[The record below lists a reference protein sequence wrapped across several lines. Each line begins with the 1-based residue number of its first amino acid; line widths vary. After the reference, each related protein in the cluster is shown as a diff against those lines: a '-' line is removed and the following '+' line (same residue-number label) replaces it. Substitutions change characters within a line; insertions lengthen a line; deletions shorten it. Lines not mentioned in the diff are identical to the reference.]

1 MKLILPLAFLV
12 LVGCNSNPYPTDG
25 EITRTPERN
34 PWEVRPAFGIDAPD
48 LMSFKEGS
56 EGFYRVAVR
65 VPSGDPVIVWEGLPD
80 GIVYDQ
86 LKGEL
91 KWVPDFDAANDP
103 TDASVRTR
111 QYPVNIILSSTTDRI
126 TSIRKSILMQVQ
138 DTPRPVVISG
148 LRSDYSINEGQS
160 VEVARFEVSSADFSS
175 NDISISLKNNSQGLS
190 FERGDRSGQWVLKA
204 QYGFDTARVGTCSSW
219 NCSKD
224 INDVLVA
231 MGPDGRKTE
240 NAIKVTVRDVR
251 RNVTASVPASFD
263 VTGDF
268 KFTFNSVD
276 PNQEIAPLVRISKSP
291 ELGVFEIKRLV
302 TNNLLN
308 PQYEATYE
316 LSWSQIPPTAV
327 GQVFQATLELCN
339 SRTGN
344 SPGTTNCTTQSVQ
357 LNVLAREV
365 ALPTIAR
372 GDWDISR
379 VKYIQ
384 HNSSFTHRLT
394 IAAGRAGLNILSVNA
409 LSSDKEDEVTI
420 SGGNVR
426 ILSQKPGLKS
436 LNVNVMNSV
445 GGVASEVFLY
455 EVMPHTWSSNILI
468 GANASVVEF
477 EALEKALGNSNR
489 EYRGGMNL
497 DARAL
502 FSRRSVFAGTHSMML
517 PGAMDDL
524 GFFSKNLSRVVIM
537 SPALENLP
545 ADIVS
550 ELRAQNVFVAGR
562 SSTDADFNLQKV
574 LVTPVSR
581 LGAPKDIV
589 SLTGVLTSESKNP
602 TLFAVLSS
610 SSCEKIFTL
619 VLPTAIPKEYVAGV
633 SCRRA
638 NGGRLVVLGFE
649 MSDLKFSEQDS
660 GLLEQWLKRI
670 TE

>member
-1 MKLILPLAFLV
+1 MKLLLPLAFLA
-12 LVGCNSNPYPTDG
+12 LVGCNSNPYPKDG

-34 PWEVRPAFGIDAPD
+34 PWELRPALGIDAPD

-65 VPSGDPVIVWEGLPD
+65 VPAGEPVLVWEGLPD

-86 LKGEL
+86 VKGEL
-91 KWVPDFDAANDP
+91 KWVPDFNAANDP
-103 TDASVRTR
+103 SDASVRSR
-111 QYPVNIILSSTTDRI
+111 QYPVNLILSSTADRI
-126 TSIRKSILMQVQ
+126 TSIRKTILMQVQ

-148 LRSDYSINEGQS
+148 LRADYSVNEGQS
-160 VEVARFEVSSADFSS
+160 VEVTRFDVSSADFSS

-204 QYGFDTARVGTCSSW
+204 QYGFETARVGTCSSW
-219 NCSKD
+219 NCEREIKD
-224 INDVLVA
+224 TIVA
-231 MGPDGRKTE
+231 MGPDGRRTE
-240 NAIKVTVRDVR
+240 MAITIEVKDVR

-268 KFTFNSVD
+268 KFTFSAVD
-276 PNQEIAPLVRISKSP
+276 PNQEIAPLVRVSKAP
-291 ELGVFEIKRLV
+291 DLGVFEIKRIV
-302 TNNLLN
+302 TNNFLN

-339 SRTGN
+339 SRVTTT
-344 SPGTTNCTTQSVQ
+344 PGTSNCTTQVVQ
-357 LNVLAREV
+357 LNVLEREV

-384 HNSSFTHRLT
+384 HNNAFTHRLT
-394 IAAGRAGLNILSVNA
+394 IGAGRSGLNILSVSA
-409 LSSDKEDEVTI
+409 LSSDKGDEVSI
-420 SGGNVR
+420 NGGNVR

-436 LNVNVMNSV
+436 LNVSVMNSV
-445 GGVASEVFLY
+445 GGIANEVFLY
-455 EVMPHTWSSNILI
+455 EVMPQSWSQNILI
-468 GANASVVEF
+468 GANAPVAEF
-477 EALEKALGNSNR
+477 EALEKVLAGSNR

-502 FSRRSVFAGTHSMML
+502 FMRRTVLAGTHSMML

-524 GFFSKNLSRVVIM
+524 GFFAKNLNRVVIM
-537 SPALENLP
+537 SPALEKLP
-545 ADIVS
+545 AEIVS
-550 ELRAQNVFVAGR
+550 ELRAQNVFIAGR
-562 SSTDADFNLQKV
+562 SSTDADFNLSRV
-574 LVTPVSR
+574 LVTPAAR
-581 LGAPKDIV
+581 LGAPKDVV
-589 SLTGVLTSESKNP
+589 SLSGKLTSESKDP
-602 TLFAVLSS
+602 TLFAVLSA

-649 MSDLKFSEQDS
+649 LADLAFTQQDAS
-660 GLLEQWLKRI
+660 MLEQWIKRI

>member
-1 MKLILPLAFLV
+1 MKLLLPLAFLV
-12 LVGCNSNPYPTDG
+12 LVGCNSNPYPKDG

-34 PWEVRPAFGIDAPD
+34 PWELRPALGIDAPD

-65 VPSGDPVIVWEGLPD
+65 VPAGEPVLVWEGLPD

-91 KWVPDFDAANDP
+91 KWVPDFNAANDP
-103 TDASVRTR
+103 SDASVRSR
-111 QYPVNIILSSTTDRI
+111 QYPVNLILSSTADRI
-126 TSIRKSILMQVQ
+126 TSIRKTILMQVQ

-148 LRSDYSINEGQS
+148 LRADYSVNEGPS
-160 VEVARFEVSSADFSS
+160 VEVTRFDVSSADFSS

-204 QYGFDTARVGTCSSW
+204 QYGFDTARVGTCNSW
-219 NCSKD
+219 NCAREIKD
-224 INDVLVA
+224 TIVA

-240 NAIKVTVRDVR
+240 IAITVEVKDVR

-276 PNQEIAPLVRISKSP
+276 PNQEIAPLVRVSKAP
-291 ELGVFEIKRLV
+291 ELGVFEIKRIV
-302 TNNLLN
+302 TNNFLN

-316 LSWSQIPPTAV
+316 LSWTQIPPTAV
-327 GQVFQATLELCN
+327 GQVFQATLQLCN
-339 SRTGN
+339 SRV
-344 SPGTTNCTTQSVQ
+344 TTRPETSNCTSQVVQ
-357 LNVLAREV
+357 LNVLEREV

-384 HNSSFTHRLT
+384 HNNAFTHRLT
-394 IAAGRAGLNILSVNA
+394 IGAGRSGLNILSVSA
-409 LSSDKEDEVTI
+409 ISSDKADEVSI
-420 SGGNVR
+420 NGGNVR

-436 LNVNVMNSV
+436 LNVSVMNSV
-445 GGVASEVFLY
+445 GGMANEVFLY
-455 EVMPHTWSSNILI
+455 EVMPQSWSQNILI
-468 GANASVVEF
+468 GANAPVAEF
-477 EALEKALGNSNR
+477 EALEKVLAGSNR

-502 FSRRSVFAGTHSMML
+502 FMRRTVFAGTHSMML
-517 PGAMDDL
+517 PGALDDL
-524 GFFSKNLSRVVIM
+524 GFFAKNLNRVVIM
-537 SPALENLP
+537 SPALEKLP
-545 ADIVS
+545 AEIVS
-550 ELRAQNVFVAGR
+550 ELRAQNVFIAGR
-562 SSTDADFNLQKV
+562 SSTDADFNLSRV
-574 LVTPVSR
+574 LVTPAAR
-581 LGAPKDIV
+581 LGAPKDVV
-589 SLTGVLTSESKNP
+589 SLSGKLTSESKDP
-602 TLFAVLSS
+602 TLFAVLSA
-610 SSCEKIFTL
+610 SSCERIFTL

-649 MSDLKFSEQDS
+649 LADLAFTEQDAPM
-660 GLLEQWLKRI
+660 LEQWIKRI

>member
-1 MKLILPLAFLV
+1 MKLLLPLAFLV
-12 LVGCNSNPYPTDG
+12 LVGCNSNPYPKDG

-34 PWEVRPAFGIDAPD
+34 PWELRPALGIDAPD

-86 LKGEL
+86 VKGEL
-91 KWVPDFDAANDP
+91 KWVPDFSAANDP
-103 TDASVRTR
+103 SDASVRSR
-111 QYPVNIILSSTTDRI
+111 QYPVNLILSSTTDRI
-126 TSIRKSILMQVQ
+126 TSIRKTILMQVQ

-148 LRSDYSINEGQS
+148 LRADYSVNEGQS
-160 VEVARFEVSSADFSS
+160 VEVTRFEVASADFSS

-204 QYGFDTARVGTCSSW
+204 FYGFDTARVGTCSSW
-219 NCSKD
+219 NCEREIKD
-224 INDVLVA
+224 TLVA

-240 NAIKVTVRDVR
+240 SPITLKVKDVR

-291 ELGVFEIKRLV
+291 ELGVFEIKRIV
-302 TNNLLN
+302 TNNFLN

-339 SRTGN
+339 SRVSS
-344 SPGTTNCTTQSVQ
+344 SPGTTNCTTQAIQ
-357 LNVLAREV
+357 LNVLEREV

-372 GDWDISR
+372 GDWEISR

-384 HNSSFTHRLT
+384 HNSAFTHRLT
-394 IAAGRAGLNILSVNA
+394 IGSGRNGLNILSVSA

-420 SGGNVR
+420 NGGNVR

-436 LNVNVMNSV
+436 LNVSVMNSV
-445 GGVASEVFLY
+445 GGIANEVFLY
-455 EVMPHTWSSNILI
+455 EVMPQSWSQNILI
-468 GANASVVEF
+468 GANAPVAEF
-477 EALEKALGNSNR
+477 EALEKVLGTSNR

-502 FSRRSVFAGTHSMML
+502 FQRRTVFAGTHSMML

-524 GFFSKNLSRVVIM
+524 SFFAKNLSRVVIM
-537 SPALENLP
+537 TGALEKLP
-545 ADIVS
+545 AEIVS
-550 ELRAQNVFVAGR
+550 ELRAQNVFIAGR

-574 LVTPVSR
+574 LVTPAAR
-581 LGAPKDIV
+581 LGSPKDVV
-589 SLTGVLTSESKNP
+589 SLSGKLTSESQDP
-602 TLFAVLSS
+602 SLFAVLSS

-649 MSDLKFSEQDS
+649 MADLAFTEQDAPM
-660 GLLEQWLKRI
+660 LEQWLKRI

>member
-1 MKLILPLAFLV
+1 MKLLLPLAFLV
-12 LVGCNSNPYPTDG
+12 LVGCNSNPYPKDG

-34 PWEVRPAFGIDAPD
+34 PWELRPALGIDAPD

-86 LKGEL
+86 VKGEL
-91 KWVPDFDAANDP
+91 KWVPDFSAANDP
-103 TDASVRTR
+103 SDASVRSR
-111 QYPVNIILSSTTDRI
+111 QYPVNLILSSTTDRI
-126 TSIRKSILMQVQ
+126 TSIRKTILMQVQ

-148 LRSDYSINEGQS
+148 LRADYSVNEGQS
-160 VEVARFEVSSADFSS
+160 VEVTRFEVASADFSS

-204 QYGFDTARVGTCSSW
+204 FYGFDTARVGTCSSW
-219 NCSKD
+219 NCEREIKD
-224 INDVLVA
+224 TLVA

-240 NAIKVTVRDVR
+240 SPITLKVKDVR

-291 ELGVFEIKRLV
+291 ELGVFEIKRIV
-302 TNNLLN
+302 TNNFLN

-339 SRTGN
+339 SRVSS
-344 SPGTTNCTTQSVQ
+344 SPGTTNCTTQAIQ
-357 LNVLAREV
+357 LNVLEREV

-372 GDWDISR
+372 GDWEISR

-384 HNSSFTHRLT
+384 HNSAFTHRLT
-394 IAAGRAGLNILSVNA
+394 IGSGRNGLNILSVSA

-420 SGGNVR
+420 NGGNVR

-436 LNVNVMNSV
+436 LNVSVMNSV
-445 GGVASEVFLY
+445 GGIANEVFLY
-455 EVMPHTWSSNILI
+455 EVMPQSWSQNILI
-468 GANASVVEF
+468 GANAPVAEF
-477 EALEKALGNSNR
+477 EALEKVLGTSNR

-502 FSRRSVFAGTHSMML
+502 FQRRTVFAGTHSMML

-524 GFFSKNLSRVVIM
+524 SFFAKNLSRVVIM
-537 SPALENLP
+537 TGALEKLP
-545 ADIVS
+545 AEIVS
-550 ELRAQNVFVAGR
+550 ELRAQNVFIAGR

-574 LVTPVSR
+574 LVTPAAR
-581 LGAPKDIV
+581 LGSPKDVV
-589 SLTGVLTSESKNP
+589 SLSGKLTSESKDP
-602 TLFAVLSS
+602 SLFAVLSS

-649 MSDLKFSEQDS
+649 MADLAFTEQDAPM
-660 GLLEQWLKRI
+660 LEQWLKRI